1 MSQSFTVRVQCTYD
15 IDVEAETPAEAVAAA
30 LGKANSGDNDRPSN
44 AVVTKVEANG
54 WPLVVPWGHSY
65 LHAGF

>member
-1 MSQSFTVRVQCTYD
+1 MSQSFTVRVQYTYE
-15 IDVEAETPAEAVAAA
+15 IDVEANTPAEAVTAA
-30 LGKANSGDNDRPSN
+30 LGKANSTDDRRPCN

-65 LHAGF
+65 LHAGY